1 MKISVTVTKEV
12 EELPACCSKCPLA
25 DVCDSFL
32 SGITKNH
39 GMEWS
44 KAATTRRIKAC
55 PMKIEEE

>member
-12 EELPACCSKCPLA
+12 GELPVCCSKCPLA
-25 DVCDSFL
+25 VVCDSFL
-32 SGITKNH
+32 PGITKNH

-44 KAATTRRIKAC
+44 KAAMTRRIKAC